1 MTNLIEEVLSEM
13 LETLRPSVA
22 GFCRCSQCRDDVLTM
37 ALNQIKP
44 RYTSG
49 ARRGSVITRAELVQD
64 QARAEFT
71 VVMLDAMQRV
81 AASPRHKSPKILA

>member
-1 MTNLIEEVLSEM
+1 MTNLIEEVLAEQ
-13 LETLRPSVA
+13 LEALLPRVA
-22 GFCRCSQCRDDVLTM
+22 GFCRCPQCRDDALTM

-49 ARRGSVITRAELVQD
+49 ARRGSIITRAELVQD

-71 VVMLDAMQRV
+71 VVMLDAMLRV
-81 AASPRHKSPKILA
+81 AASPRHKTLKILA